1 VTNLSDIDLETI
13 KALNTRM
20 LELFPTENDCFEVL
34 IRLIIGVPHC
44 NHCKGKN
51 LQRSGDDRSALCLDC
66 RKTTWLTARTFISG
80 IKKKRAWLMA
90 LIYRGHGIP
99 VNASELSRVVTVAI
113 SSADKMLKKIDA
125 VCKGEMEA
133 IGITLDSRQCSEVIM
148 RRSTQSPTNQHPL
161 VELDE
166 IDQRNALLQK
176 QVQPTALLPDEELIH
191 NLLSDQPTPI
201 NSLITASGLPI
212 SQAIATLMMLQLAGL
227 AKALPGDNYTKS
239 IPVAQQKKISKQT
252 KDILARYVRLTRATY
267 QGISRRYLQYFL
279 ASCWSI
285 LDRKRW
291 HFQALLLACRRF
303 GPITDAQIL
312 SYVSPDAV
320 LMALV
325 P

>member
-1 VTNLSDIDLETI
+1 VTNLSDFDLETI
-13 KALNTRM
+13 HALYKRM
-20 LELFPTENDCFEVL
+20 LELFPTEKDCLEVL
-34 IRLIIGVPHC
+34 IRLIIGVVIC
-44 NHCKGKN
+44 NHCRSKN

-99 VNASELSRVVTVAI
+99 INASELSRVVKVAT
-113 SSADKMLKKIDA
+113 SSADNMLKKIDA
-125 VCKGEMEA
+125 VFSGEMES
-133 IGITLDSRQCSEVIM
+133 IGIKLDSRQFSEVVF

-161 VELDE
+161 AELDE

-176 QVQPTALLPDEELIH
+176 QVQPPTLSPDEELIH
-191 NLLSDQPTPI
+191 KLLSDQPTPI

-212 SQAIATLMMLQLAGL
+212 GQTLATLTMLELAGL
-227 AKALPGDNYTKS
+227 AKALPGDNYTKR
-239 IPVAQQKKISKQT
+239 IPVAQRKKISKKT
-252 KDILARYVRLTRATY
+252 KDILGRNLRLIRSTY

-285 LDRKRW
+285 LDRSRW
-291 HFQALLLACRRF
+291 HFQAFLLACRRF
-303 GPITDAQIL
+303 GPITDAQVL

-320 LMALV
+320 LMAPL